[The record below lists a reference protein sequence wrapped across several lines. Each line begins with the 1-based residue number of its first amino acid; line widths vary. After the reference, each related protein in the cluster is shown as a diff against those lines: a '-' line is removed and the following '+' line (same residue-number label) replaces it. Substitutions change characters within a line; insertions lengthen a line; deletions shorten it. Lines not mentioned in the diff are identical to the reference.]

1 VSTYDII
8 KVQKFISE
16 LEVIQSAVDSFVEEN
31 GNDSSNYGYSFLEN
45 IPQKLLKTEVNE
57 INTEL
62 LNINTN
68 VNWNPEKDKSSEKY
82 YCLKSN
88 DLKDLLG
95 LEDIEMSVII
105 NFETRQII
113 SVDGINING
122 VTYHRAYDVN
132 VN

>member
-1 VSTYDII
+1 MSTYDII

-82 YCLKSN
+82 NCLKSN

>member
-1 VSTYDII
+1 MSTYDII

-31 GNDSSNYGYSFLEN
+31 GNDSSNYGYSFREN

>member
-1 VSTYDII
+1 MSTYNII
-8 KVQKFISE
+8 EVQKFISE

-82 YCLKSN
+82 NCLKSN

-95 LEDIEMSVII
+95 LEDIKMSVII

>member
-1 VSTYDII
+1 MSTYDII